1 MPKDD
6 GQTYYE
12 MPKTTKSDGMER
24 MATRFFEER
33 SGWIYFPMT
42 GTREDAIGHL
52 KTLLR
57 KVAREAARKQR
68 ESSAMVAHNWL
79 YEHGICDGTVLVVDA
94 IRKAKVSA

>member
-1 MPKDD
+1 MPKSKDD

-24 MATRFFEER
+24 MAER
-33 SGWIYFPMT
+33 WLFGDGRYPNQ
-42 GTREDAIGHL
+42 L
-52 KTLLR
+52 KSLTQLLR